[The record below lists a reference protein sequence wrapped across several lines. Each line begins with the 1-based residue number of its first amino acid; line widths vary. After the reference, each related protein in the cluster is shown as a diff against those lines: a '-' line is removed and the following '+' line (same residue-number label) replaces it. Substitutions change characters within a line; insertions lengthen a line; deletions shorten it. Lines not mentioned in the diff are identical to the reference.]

1 MKVEDVKG
9 VGKVFVG
16 FNSEILLSLQIFISS
31 SALTQVITS
40 FNAHSE
46 FFLKNIDVSNANSA
60 FSPLLLVITSES
72 LEVFLA

>member
-1 MKVEDVKG
+1 MKVEDMKG

-31 SALTQVITS
+31 SALTQDITS

-46 FFLKNIDVSNANSA
+46 FFLKNIDGSNVNSA
-60 FSPLLLVITSES
+60 FSSLLLDITSES
-72 LEVFLA
+72 LEVSLA